1 MSKMTSPFRRSA
13 AYFNSL
19 VKIANMRAGLD
30 LRVREEAFK
39 EHFQALRKKDLEV
52 IFQYIE
58 ASANQGAV
66 RVINWES
73 CTPAPIRKLLFED
86 KEIQTYM
93 QNNGFSYSDG
103 PECIEWWGAEEPKA
117 PLQLK

>member
-1 MSKMTSPFRRSA
+1 MTAPFRRSA

-30 LRVREEAFK
+30 LRVREEMFK
-39 EHFQALRKKDLEV
+39 EHFEALRKKDLEV

-58 ASANQGAV
+58 VSANQGAV
-66 RVINWES
+66 RVFNWEW

-86 KEIQTYM
+86 NEIQTYM

-103 PECIEWWGAEEPKA
+103 PECIEWFAAEEQKTKA

>member
-1 MSKMTSPFRRSA
+1 MTTASFRRSA

-19 VKIANMRAGLD
+19 VKIANTRAHLDIRVHKELNKERVEMMRA
-30 LRVREEAFK
+30 
-39 EHFQALRKKDLEV
+39 KDLDGL
-52 IFQYIE
+52 FKYIE
-58 ASANQGAV
+58 MSANQGAV
-66 RVINWES
+66 RIMNWEWT
-73 CTPAPIRKLLFED
+73 TPAQIRKLLFED

-103 PECIEWWGAEEPKA
+103 PECVEWWAAEEPKE